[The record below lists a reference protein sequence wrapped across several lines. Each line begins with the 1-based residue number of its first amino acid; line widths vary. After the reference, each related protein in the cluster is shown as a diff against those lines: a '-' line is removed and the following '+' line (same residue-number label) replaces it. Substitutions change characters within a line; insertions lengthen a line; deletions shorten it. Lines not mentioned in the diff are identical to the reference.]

1 MLIIG
6 KTWSKGEGKW
16 ELYAQFFCKSKTAQ
30 KKKKKKKTTLKFL
43 PFHLQKRG
51 EGEKNTMRFQKNGH
65 MKCWQGGCAMKMFT
79 VLVRM
84 SNVQWYNHFMKQF
97 GKIL

>member
-16 ELYAQFFCKSKTAQ
+16 ELNAQFFCKSKTAQ
-30 KKKKKKKTTLKFL
+30 KKKKKTTLKFL
-43 PFHLQKRG
+43 PFHLWKRG

-65 MKCWQGGCAMKMFT
+65 MKCWQGCCAMKMFT

>member
-30 KKKKKKKTTLKFL
+30 KKTLKIPSFS
-43 PFHLQKRG
+43 PSEKRG
-51 EGEKNTMRFQKNGH
+51 GGKKHNEIPKEWSYEVLARMLCNENVHSAGKNV
-65 MKCWQGGCAMKMFT
+65 KCPM
-79 VLVRM
+79 V
-84 SNVQWYNHFMKQF
+84 
-97 GKIL
+97 